1 MKNEKFILFF
11 IISMFIFHF
20 INSKN
25 QQKIKNVTFT
35 EIINRI
41 NSQNELKEENYI
53 EILNSVIG
61 ILNDYYVYLDIEKTF
76 EFGNENNM
84 IEKLKKVETKN
95 VKYYKFMT
103 DIIKIIRSAKDPHL
117 SIQPKSFLNYS
128 YISPI
133 CYQIKK
139 ENDDYKV
146 GYYIK
151 DKDVLNLYDNN
162 LKKKI
167 NENINKTIKKINGED
182 PIDYIQKFG
191 RSPLLKEPHGIFSF
205 NLKIICEGSL
215 LTAPF
220 EENDLMNIR
229 VELDDQIFTFNYTL
243 KYLDTS
249 SFKFLSF
256 FEEKMN
262 EALYLS
268 LKPTIMDIEK
278 QYYSF
283 KNNITVKDT
292 KFWDYDYEG
301 KLKFK
306 VDKNSEVNVM
316 YHNSFMFK
324 NLVGLQDVLIKIMNE
339 LSSNKYPIIII
350 EHLNPGG
357 YVSVPFTL
365 EKILNYKSS
374 MTKFRLST
382 RITNNSKKIY
392 DLPEFNRVYDIETC
406 KEKKGEGEEEIDKY
420 DDKIIHKRTK
430 VFSLIDTYLFSLF
443 KPDKIIER
451 NSSDIIVFTDGFSV
465 SASSIFIQDLQE
477 SGNAIIVGYNGNP
490 SQSQKDE
497 LFNSGNSPSPVISNI
512 LNDKNFTIL
521 KKYNITFTVTAFET
535 FDDSYINKSKN
546 EFLIPKEYLKFNID
560 YRSDIYGSYSD
571 EKYMKF
577 INYSKTLFG
586 KLKEQCPKNT
596 NIFQNIK
603 KCKFENH
610 TYTGY
615 KCGNDNKWVEACV
628 PIYCEEG
635 YFFDTKNKI
644 CKINQCYVLGKKRD
658 RFYALMFILL
668 VLVISFGLSYYIYK
682 KFQNFETNVKDISSS
697 LLPSIIN

>member
-11 IISMFIFHF
+11 FISMFIFHF
-20 INSKN
+20 TNSKKE
-25 QQKIKNVTFT
+25 QTIKNVTFT

-41 NSQNELKEENYI
+41 NSQNELKEENYT

-61 ILNDYYVYLDIEKTF
+61 ILNDYYVYLDIEKTYN
-76 EFGNENNM
+76 FGNENDM
-84 IEKLKKVETKN
+84 IEKLKNVKTKN
-95 VKYYKFMT
+95 VKYYQFMT
-103 DIIKIIRSAKDPHL
+103 DIIKIIHSAKDPHL
-117 SIQPKSFLNYS
+117 SFQPKSFLNYS

-146 GYYIK
+146 VYYIK

-162 LKKKI
+162 LIKKI
-167 NENINKTIKKINGED
+167 NENINKTITKINGED
-182 PIDYIQKFG
+182 PIDYIQNFG
-191 RSPLLKEPHGIFSF
+191 HSPLLKEPHGVFSF

-215 LTAPF
+215 LVAPF

-229 VELDDQIFTFNYTL
+229 VELDEQIFTFNYTL
-243 KYLDTS
+243 KYLDTP

-262 EALYLS
+262 ESLYLS

-283 KNNITVKDT
+283 KNNITVKDS

-306 VDKNSEVNVM
+306 VDKNSEINVM

-324 NLVGLQDVLIKIMNE
+324 NLVGLQDVLMKIMNK

-350 EHLNPGG
+350 EDLNPGG
-357 YVSVPFTL
+357 YVSVPLIL

-392 DLPEFNRVYDIETC
+392 DLPEFKKVYDIETC

-420 DDKIIHKRTK
+420 DDNIIHKRTK

-571 EKYMKF
+571 EKYMEF
-577 INYSKTLFG
+577 INYSKILNR
-586 KLKEQCPKNT
+586 KLKEQCPKNSNT
-596 NIFQNIK
+596 FQITK
-603 KCKFENH
+603 ECKFENH

-615 KCGNDNKWVEACV
+615 KCGNDNKWVKECV

-635 YFFDTKNKI
+635 YFFDTKNRI

-658 RFYALMFILL
+658 RFYALIFILL

-682 KFQNFETNVKDISSS
+682 KFNNFETNVKDINTS